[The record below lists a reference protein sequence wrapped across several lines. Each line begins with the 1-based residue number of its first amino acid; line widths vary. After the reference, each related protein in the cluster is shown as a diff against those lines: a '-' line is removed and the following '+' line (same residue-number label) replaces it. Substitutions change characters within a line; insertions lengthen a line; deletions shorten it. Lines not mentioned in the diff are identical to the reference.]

1 MGKEKEEKIKIIEN
15 NRDQLLE
22 NLKQERTEKNEL
34 RDKKIRLERENE
46 DSKLEISQLEDKLK
60 VVQVDIG
67 NCIVEKQE
75 ENNKSKK
82 LEATIV
88 KLKDEKVKMESHCM
102 EISKNL
108 DQLKIN
114 MSEKLNSDKDKET
127 NNEN

>member
-1 MGKEKEEKIKIIEN
+1 MG
-15 NRDQLLE
+15 LS
-22 NLKQERTEKNEL
+22 
-34 RDKKIRLERENE
+34 DKKIRLERENE

-75 ENNKSKK
+75 ENDKSKK

-88 KLKDEKVKMESHCM
+88 ELKDEKVTMESHCM
-102 EISKNL
+102 EISKDL

-127 NNEN
+127 KNEN